1 MNDEL
6 KARIVAE
13 LDVLEFLDILSLDL
27 SDLVELLEEQIEEA
41 KQELW
46 IAVGR
51 NWV

>member
-6 KARIVAE
+6 KALIVAQ
-13 LDVLEFLDILSLDL
+13 LDETQLLDLLGLDI
-27 SDLVELLEEQIEEA
+27 SDLVDLLEEQIEEA

>member
-41 KQELW
+41 KPELNR
-46 IAVGR
+46 ALG
-51 NWV
+51 